1 MHTICS
7 AFYTELIR
15 RQPDETQAEQLR
27 RFYDVFDRRCRL
39 NHSDKRRLWR
49 DFEQALEHYTRQG
62 LALSQM
68 LARLDPCRLGHFY
81 EKPSRRWLPL
91 DDAAKLYPLSMER
104 GRMSVFR
111 LSATLQHPIV
121 PALLQMALN
130 FTVQR
135 FPAYTATLK
144 KGVFWHYLDATTRR
158 YSAEPERTIPCQ
170 PIKISRSGAQ
180 SFRVL
185 YYENRISVEF
195 FHVLCDALGGMRFLT
210 ALVSEYLRLCGEQIA
225 PDPRIPDILE
235 PPPDAELENA
245 FLRIPGKRFGL
256 PGAAKPALQFG
267 GVLTRT
273 KPCQILH
280 LQMDAGALKAV
291 AERAGVS
298 VTAYMLAL
306 FFVAGKAAVTEP
318 QGYLNFQVPVDLRK
332 YFPSPTLRNFVLPCG
347 IGLPLSAIDTPAALC
362 SRIDA
367 QLRQKASKSAM
378 TDAASAITGIIE
390 LVAPIPLVVKKPVFQ
405 HSYGFVSDRLYSG
418 ILSNLGVIQLPPD
431 LARHVRSID
440 AVIGPSILQ
449 RARSMLVTYGG
460 TATLTITKTTTDT
473 TFEDS
478 LVALLCADDIPFS
491 LERSPL
497 YGE

>member
-81 EKPSRRWLPL
+81 EKPSLRWLAL

-111 LSATLQHPIV
+111 LSATLQQPIV

-158 YSAEPERTIPCQ
+158 YSAGPERTIPCQ

-195 FHVLCDALGGMRFLT
+195 FHVL
-210 ALVSEYLRLCGEQIA
+210 
-225 PDPRIPDILE
+225 
-235 PPPDAELENA
+235 
-245 FLRIPGKRFGL
+245 
-256 PGAAKPALQFG
+256 
-267 GVLTRT
+267 
-273 KPCQILH
+273 
-280 LQMDAGALKAV
+280 
-291 AERAGVS
+291 
-298 VTAYMLAL
+298 
-306 FFVAGKAAVTEP
+306 
-318 QGYLNFQVPVDLRK
+318 
-332 YFPSPTLRNFVLPCG
+332 
-347 IGLPLSAIDTPAALC
+347 
-362 SRIDA
+362 
-367 QLRQKASKSAM
+367 
-378 TDAASAITGIIE
+378 
-390 LVAPIPLVVKKPVFQ
+390 
-405 HSYGFVSDRLYSG
+405 
-418 ILSNLGVIQLPPD
+418 
-431 LARHVRSID
+431 
-440 AVIGPSILQ
+440 
-449 RARSMLVTYGG
+449 
-460 TATLTITKTTTDT
+460 
-473 TFEDS
+473 
-478 LVALLCADDIPFS
+478 
-491 LERSPL
+491 
-497 YGE
+497 

>member
-1 MHTICS
+1 MHTVCS
-7 AFYTELIR
+7 AYFTELIR
-15 RQPDETQAEQLR
+15 RQPDATLARQLR
-27 RFYDVFDRRCRL
+27 DFYAVFDKRCRL
-39 NHSDKRRLWR
+39 VHGEKRRLWR
-49 DFEQALEHYTRQG
+49 DFEQALDHYVRQG
-62 LALSQM
+62 LALPQA
-68 LARLDPCRLGHFY
+68 LTLLDPCRLGHFY
-81 EKPSRRWLPL
+81 EKPSRRWFAL

-111 LSATLQHPIV
+111 LSATLQAPIV
-121 PALLQMALN
+121 PELLQMALN

-135 FPAYTATLK
+135 FPAYTTTLK
-144 KGVFWHYLDATTRR
+144 KGVFWHYLSATTRR

-170 PIKISRSGAQ
+170 PIKIAKSGAP

-185 YYENRISVEF
+185 YHGARISVEF
-195 FHVLCDALGGMRFLT
+195 FHVLCDALGGMHFLT
-210 ALVSEYLRLCGEQIA
+210 ALVCEYLRLCGEQVA
-225 PDPRIPDILE
+225 PDARIPDTQA

-245 FLRIPGKRFGL
+245 FLRIPGKRLGL

-280 LQMDAGALKAV
+280 LQMDADTLKA
-291 AERAGVS
+291 AATRAGAS
-298 VTAYMLAL
+298 VTAYLLAH
-306 FFVAGKAAVTEP
+306 FFVAGKAATAAP
-318 QGYLNFQVPVDLRK
+318 NGYLNFQVPVDLRK

-347 IGLPLSAIDTPAALC
+347 IGLSLDAIDDPAALAG
-362 SRIDA
+362 RVDA
-367 QLRQKASKSAM
+367 QLRQKSSKDAM
-378 TDAASAITGIIE
+378 ADAARATTGLIE

-405 HSYGFVSDRLYSG
+405 HSYGIVSDRIYSG

-449 RARSMLVTYGG
+449 RARCMLVTYSG
-460 TATLTITKTTTDT
+460 TATLTITKTTADT
-473 TFEDS
+473 TFEDQ
-478 LVALLCADDIPFS
+478 LVALLRADDIPLT
-491 LERSPL
+491 LERSPF

>member
-1 MHTICS
+1 MRSRKCS
-7 AFYTELIR
+7 RASI
-15 RQPDETQAEQLR
+15 P
-27 RFYDVFDRRCRL
+27 
-39 NHSDKRRLWR
+39 WP
-49 DFEQALEHYTRQG
+49 G
-62 LALSQM
+62 
-68 LARLDPCRLGHFY
+68 LGHFY

-210 ALVSEYLRLCGEQIA
+210 ALVSEYLRLCGEHIA

-235 PPPDAELENA
+235 PPPEAGA
-245 FLRIPGKRFGL
+245 GKCVPPHPRKTLRSSRRRKAS
-256 PGAAKPALQFG
+256 AAIRRRAHAHKA
-267 GVLTRT
+267 
-273 KPCQILH
+273 CQILH

-347 IGLPLSAIDTPAALC
+347 IG
-362 SRIDA
+362 
-367 QLRQKASKSAM
+367 
-378 TDAASAITGIIE
+378 
-390 LVAPIPLVVKKPVFQ
+390 
-405 HSYGFVSDRLYSG
+405 
-418 ILSNLGVIQLPPD
+418 
-431 LARHVRSID
+431 
-440 AVIGPSILQ
+440 
-449 RARSMLVTYGG
+449 
-460 TATLTITKTTTDT
+460 
-473 TFEDS
+473 S
-478 LVALLCADDIPFS
+478 L
-491 LERSPL
+491 
-497 YGE
+497 